1 MKLSEALKATMNE
14 FGLTGTDLVTSARIT
29 HSRLSRFLGGT
40 AIKTDGLDQLLE
52 ALDDD
57 ALGFMVEKLIEN
69 RGLHVVAEK
78 KPTLLALVERLD
90 EVETAELLNALA
102 EKIRKGSVAQSG
114 KKRELITT

>member
-14 FGLTGTDLVTSARIT
+14 FGLTGTDLVESARIT

-40 AIKTDGLDQLLE
+40 AIKTDGLDQVLE

-57 ALGFMVEKLIEN
+57 ALGFMMEKLIES

-78 KPTLLALVERLD
+78 KPTFSALVERLD
-90 EVETAELLNALA
+90 EAETAELLNALA
-102 EKIRKGSVAQSG
+102 EKIKKGPTAQG
-114 KKRELITT
+114 IRKRELVTT